1 MKLLR
6 FLFVTALLL
15 IAMLLPAAAWEPCP
29 IHAIDYHS
37 FPDTLINYVGY
48 DTFAAWYAPHQTSD
62 ENGCYE
68 SNIYHFIHDFDIP
81 YEVFAEWYYGFSYYD
96 TDHAPALLYSDDI
109 AAVEQYYSSQSESKR
124 EQENEIFS
132 VFGRFKWRL
141 EENARAADDAASRAF
156 VDAFCEDGYVS
167 IANWSINDYL
177 IMMGDTLTK
186 EALTAQFHA
195 FLDELDSI
203 HGNGTIPGVSGA
215 RNLDFTALY
224 ENDMTGDAYEAIPK
238 HLRVH
243 TEDALVC
250 SHGYENLKLPE
261 NYFAPPT
268 SDSGLLPSLV
278 IFAMSSAA
286 ILLYRKKKDKKS

>member
-1 MKLLR
+1 MKIVR
-6 FLFVTALLL
+6 FLILTAALLSV
-15 IAMLLPAAAWEPCP
+15 MLLPAAAWEQCP
-29 IHAIDYHS
+29 VHTFDYHS
-37 FPDTLINYVGY
+37 YPDTLINYVGY
-48 DTFAAWYAPHQTSD
+48 DTFAAWYAPHQTPD

-68 SNIYHFIHDFDIP
+68 NNIYHFIHDFDIP
-81 YEVFAEWYYGFSYYD
+81 YEVFADWYYGFSYYD

-109 AAVEQYYSSQSESKR
+109 TAVEQYYSSPSESER

-167 IANWSINDYL
+167 IANWSLADY
-177 IMMGDTLTK
+177 IRTTGIIQED
-186 EALTAQFHA
+186 LTAQFHA

-224 ENDMTGDAYEAIPK
+224 ENDMTGDAYEAIPEF
-238 HLRVH
+238 LRVH

-250 SHGYENLKLPE
+250 SRGYENLKLPD
-261 NYFAPPT
+261 NYAAPLT

-286 ILLYRKKKDKKS
+286 ILIYRIKKNKE